1 MQANPEKFQAILLGK
16 RGHDG
21 CEDFPVRGITIKC
34 EDSVKL
40 YFDYLLNFNL
50 HVSNIC
56 EKQTQIFE
64 QLSKYWDLVANLQV
78 FHKVEFHLLFT
89 GLVFLL

>member
-1 MQANPEKFQAILLGK
+1 MA
-16 RGHDG
+16 
-21 CEDFPVRGITIKC
+21 VRISLSGITIKC

-40 YFDYLLNFNL
+40 HFDYLLNFNL

-64 QLSKYWDLVANLQV
+64 QLSKY
-78 FHKVEFHLLFT
+78 
-89 GLVFLL
+89 